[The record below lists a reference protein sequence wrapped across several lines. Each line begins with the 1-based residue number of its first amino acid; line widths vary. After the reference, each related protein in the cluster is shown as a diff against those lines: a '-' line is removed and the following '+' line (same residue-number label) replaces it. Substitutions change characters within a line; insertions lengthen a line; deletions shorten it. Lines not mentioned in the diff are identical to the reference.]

1 MQNLIKVVL
10 AISTLVTALN
20 EVYKEYNR
28 QKSLLVTN
36 EKN

>member
-28 QKSLLVTN
+28 QKSHLVID